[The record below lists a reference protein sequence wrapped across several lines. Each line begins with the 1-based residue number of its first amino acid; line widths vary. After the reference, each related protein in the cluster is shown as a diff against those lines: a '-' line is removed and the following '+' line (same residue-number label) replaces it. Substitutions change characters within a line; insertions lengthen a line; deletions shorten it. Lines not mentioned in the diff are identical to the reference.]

1 MIDGKI
7 KKLVLHVYQ
16 QDEFW
21 EATNTLNKILQVY
34 PPDRPFNSTT
44 GNHCKILTS
53 PIYPHAVNYSTEY
66 TAVGTDLARESQA
79 TYTEFGGLVDPESA
93 LATGLR
99 TKRATCDLLSFNSKW
114 VTPNHAGCAA
124 HCLLRGKKG
133 GSCKNTIC
141 YCRN

>member
-1 MIDGKI
+1 MNSSVTLF
-7 KKLVLHVYQ
+7 LVLVVSLMALFAVHVNSLPTGIPAEG
-16 QDEFW
+16 D
-21 EATNTLNKILQVY
+21 LILS
-34 PPDRPFNSTT
+34 D
-44 GNHCKILTS
+44 
-53 PIYPHAVNYSTEY
+53 AE
-66 TAVGTDLARESQA
+66 LAE
-79 TYTEFGGLVDPESA
+79 LMDPEPA
-93 LATGLR
+93 AATGQR

>member
-1 MIDGKI
+1 MNSAVTLF
-7 KKLVLHVYQ
+7 LVLVASMVALFAVHV
-16 QDEFW
+16 
-21 EATNTLNKILQVY
+21 
-34 PPDRPFNSTT
+34 NSLPT
-44 GNHCKILTS
+44 GMPAEEDLVLTD
-53 PIYPHAVNYSTEY
+53 A
-66 TAVGTDLARESQA
+66 
-79 TYTEFGGLVDPESA
+79 EFGGLVDPESA
-93 LATGLR
+93 PATGLR